1 MPQSM
6 DSYLIDVILK
16 HNHFEFNGLTYRQ
29 KQGVA
34 MSTKCAPTFANLFM
48 ASLEEEFLDFIA
60 EKGTPMSCLWIR
72 YIDDIFL
79 IWPSPQETFL
89 EFFNLLNSHHP
100 NISYTYKLSNSSIS
114 FLDLTIHKGQRFS
127 QTNILDI
134 APPPPHFKPTNRFQ
148 YLHFNSCHPPH
159 TFKGLILGEAIRM
172 LRASSDPLTFA
183 TALETIK
190 KALIARKYPS
200 KLICNTFKKVTFNS
214 RQLLTHNQP
223 KKNLPGPGCADL
235 RIPYYPAK
243 PPERV
248 QASLPNV
255 TQDQPITSVLTY
267 KGNKHLSNKLVYSLI
282 KGAPSTKIISLSTT
296 NNILNHHLNTQPPL

>member
-1 MPQSM
+1 MLLDSLHRCNFSHMAKYTRNLPRIFQSTQLSPPKHKLHLRTFKFINIFPRSDYPQGAK
-6 DSYLIDVILK
+6 IL
-16 HNHFEFNGLTYRQ
+16 
-29 KQGVA
+29 
-34 MSTKCAPTFANLFM
+34 
-48 ASLEEEFLDFIA
+48 
-60 EKGTPMSCLWIR
+60 
-72 YIDDIFL
+72 
-79 IWPSPQETFL
+79 
-89 EFFNLLNSHHP
+89 
-100 NISYTYKLSNSSIS
+100 
-114 FLDLTIHKGQRFS
+114 

-134 APPPPHFKPTNRFQ
+134 APHFKPTNRFQ

-214 RQLLTHNQP
+214 RQQLLKHNRP
-223 KKNLPGPGCADL
+223 KKIFPGPGCADL

-243 PPERV
+243 HPDRV
-248 QASLPNV
+248 QASLPNI

-267 KGNKHLSNKLVYSLI
+267 KGNKPLSNKLVNSLI
-282 KGAPSTKIISLSTT
+282 KGAPSTKI
-296 NNILNHHLNTQPPL
+296 NKNITPL